1 MQQLYEKDNL
11 EDNLEDKGE
20 DNLEDKG
27 EDNLEIRL
35 KDIRNLYK
43 LIDKIEHNN
52 KKNLLKYKMQTEI
65 DFMIDR
71 IEEYY
76 YKYILKNKKVDKI
89 LNEADHIIY
98 TSRKTMDK
106 FLPYMLLYN
115 MTEGNQYNQ
124 NI

>member
-11 EDNLEDKGE
+11 E

>member
-35 KDIRNLYK
+35 KGIRNLYK